1 METGITF
8 FFDWEVRLIEWIQ
21 SWLGNVG
28 TAIAS
33 FITLFGE
40 EFMLVAILG
49 FIYWCYDKEFGKF
62 VGFNVFIGLVWNPM
76 IKNIVLRRR
85 PYFDNPGI
93 KCLKPVDS
101 SADILDIKAQGF
113 SFPSGHSTNSSVAY
127 LSIAVYSKKR
137 ALWIAGIILT
147 LLVGISRFSVGV
159 HYPTDVLCGWLLGA
173 AIVVIMSILQTKVQK
188 KWLFY
193 LIIFFVSAIGFF
205 YCHTNDYFTGLG
217 LLGSFFLA
225 VEFEERYVK
234 FESTRNVLSIILRMV
249 GGFAVYMGLNALLK
263 LPFPKDFRESATMA
277 AYFVRFFRY
286 LIVGF
291 AALGLYPMVFKFKPF
306 K

>member
-8 FFDWEVRLIEWIQ
+8 FFGWEVRLIEWIQ
-21 SWLGNVG
+21 SWLGSAG

-62 VGFNVFIGLVWNPM
+62 AAFNIFIGLVWNPLL
-76 IKNIVLRRR
+76 KNIVLRRR

-101 SADILDIKAQGF
+101 SADIMDIQAQGF
-113 SFPSGHSTNSSVAY
+113 SFPSGHSTNASITYS
-127 LSIAVYSKKR
+127 SIALYSKKK
-137 ALWIAGIILT
+137 ALWIAGIILI

-159 HYPTDVLCGWLLGA
+159 HYPTDVICGWLMGA
-173 AIVVIMSILQTKVQK
+173 VIVLVMSILQTRIQK
-188 KWLFY
+188 KWMFH
-193 LIIFFVSAIGFF
+193 LIVFIVSSVGFF
-205 YCHTNDYFTGLG
+205 YCKTNDYFSGLG
-217 LLGSFFLA
+217 LMGGFFLA
-225 VEFEERYVK
+225 EEFDERYVK
-234 FESTRNVLSIILRMV
+234 FENTRKVLSCILRIL
-249 GGFAVYMGLNALLK
+249 GGFIVYMGLNTLLK
-263 LPFPKDFRESATMA
+263 LPFPKDLRESATMA
-277 AYFVRFFRY
+277 AYLIRFFRY

-291 AALGLYPMVFKFKPF
+291 VSLGVYPIVFKFKLF